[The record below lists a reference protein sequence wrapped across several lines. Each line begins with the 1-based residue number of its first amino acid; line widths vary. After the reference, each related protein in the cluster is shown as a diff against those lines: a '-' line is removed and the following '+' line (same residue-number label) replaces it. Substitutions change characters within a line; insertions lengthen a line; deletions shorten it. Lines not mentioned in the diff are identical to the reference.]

1 MIDWDSVASDHFFN
15 WIDHENW
22 RSIRSGIW
30 LIINSWWSIN
40 QSIFFTFRNYWWS
53 NDHKAG
59 RIVKELMISWS
70 QFFFFDFDQNY
81 TRKLWTILGLSFG
94 IPARRRRAKIFNL
107 FWTLNDL
114 MIIYIVKICNLMINQ
129 MIRIFPDP
137 EFVINQMIR
146 IFLDPEFVINQM
158 IRIFEISRW
167 WSIIWQVWLIINT
180 SWSIKI

>member
-1 MIDWDSVASDHFFN
+1 MSHHSQTSHRRLFITYCVGATSLLYYVRNATMILFPCIPPQKTQWHTIFIKDYFP
-15 WIDHENW
+15 E
-22 RSIRSGIW
+22 
-30 LIINSWWSIN
+30 LI
-40 QSIFFTFRNYWWS
+40 
-53 NDHKAG
+53 
-59 RIVKELMISWS
+59 
-70 QFFFFDFDQNY
+70 DFDQNY

-94 IPARRRRAKIFNL
+94 IPARRWRAKNFNL

-137 EFVINQMIR
+137 EFVINHMIR